1 LIYECS
7 QAHTQ
12 LAVKTCQTM
21 RGERIDQAV
30 AACFL
35 EAIEPARLEIA
46 LATLDQL
53 EARAK
58 RIDQQARRQIERA
71 QYEAD
76 LACRRYRAVDPDNR
90 LVARSLEREWNEKL
104 LEVDRLEREYQILP
118 RPAALMLSAQQR
130 EQIRALAQDL
140 PALWEAP
147 TTTNTQRKQLL
158 RWLIKDV
165 TLTKRGDLIVID
177 IRWQTEARTS
187 LSIPRLK
194 KSWELRQTQPEVM
207 ARIREWAPTHS
218 DASIASLLNEAGY
231 SAGGGGVFTAKKVQ
245 SLRYD
250 YQIEAGC
257 PQGPAACP
265 TGQRGDGRYSART
278 AAALL
283 NVNISTI
290 AKWCETGRLEYVQ
303 TAPHGPRW
311 ITLTPERIAELR
323 KPTQQHWTHRRTG
336 KPQQNVVE

>member
-1 LIYECS
+1 L
-7 QAHTQ
+7 
-12 LAVKTCQTM
+12 
-21 RGERIDQAV
+21 
-30 AACFL
+30 
-35 EAIEPARLEIA
+35 
-46 LATLDQL
+46 
-53 EARAK
+53 
-58 RIDQQARRQIERA
+58 ERA
-71 QYEAD
+71 
-76 LACRRYRAVDPDNR
+76 
-90 LVARSLEREWNEKL
+90 
-104 LEVDRLEREYQILP
+104 YQIMP
-118 RPAALMLSAQQR
+118 KPAALMLSGQQR

-140 PALWEAP
+140 PALWQAP
-147 TTTNTQRKQLL
+147 TTTNAQRKQLL

-165 TLTKRGDLIVID
+165 TLAKRGDLVVID

-194 KSWELRQTQPEVM
+194 KSWELRQTQPEIM

-218 DASIASLLNEAGY
+218 DASIASLLNAAGY

-245 SLRYD
+245 SLRYA

-290 AKWCETGRLEYVQ
+290 AKWCETGRLDSVQ

-323 KPTQQHWTHRRTG
+323 KPTQQHWNRRRTG
-336 KPQQNVVE
+336 TLQQNVVE